1 MKTVRFVTEFV
12 SPSLGNVWIGR
23 IMALPIE
30 RAEQMVKLGYAE
42 NLNKESAET
51 EKAENGDSKHIDAD
65 GSQEPPADRP
75 KRRGRPP
82 ANLS

>member
-1 MKTVRFVTEFV
+1 MKKVRFTQEFV
-12 SPSLGNVWIGR
+12 SPSLGNVWLGR
-23 IMALPIE
+23 IMALPID

-42 NLNKESAET
+42 EIKDAD
-51 EKAENGDSKHIDAD
+51 NGDFKHTDSNGD
-65 GSQEPPADRP
+65 KEPSSDRP